1 MTKEDLAFA
10 ITVTLIFT
18 LPLLNFWIDHEATS
32 KKKEI
37 MYNCIKYHCTL
48 VCEKKYLGEAIQGF
62 VVSNY
67 FVNDDKII
75 DIDGH
80 KVYDINDCIPLES
93 SHVK

>member
-1 MTKEDLAFA
+1 MTKEEFA
-10 ITVTLIFT
+10 YIITIVILVVVIF
-18 LPLLNFWIDHEATS
+18 LYFWANYKVLS
-32 KKKEI
+32 KKNEVVHD
-37 MYNCIKYHCTL
+37 CIKHHCTL

-80 KVYDINDCIPLES
+80 KVYDINDCLPLES